1 MSQHEARV
9 PRFGRATLTSAD
21 GTTAAVNV
29 QTITIEQDGA
39 YFQIVAGNGGF
50 EIRQH
55 DTRETTGMALL
66 PSGGKSVVVE
76 TRWNDTYAKAR
87 RLEAIRDHRL
97 ACDDCGA
104 DLAWH
109 GDTLVHTGTQSEYS
123 VYPVPHI
130 ATAPSP
136 ANTHPPIPAV

>member
-9 PRFGRATLTSAD
+9 PRFTRATLTSAD
-21 GTTAAVNV
+21 GITAVENV

-50 EIRQH
+50 EIRQA
-55 DTRETTGMALL
+55 DTHETTGMALL

-87 RLEAIRDHRL
+87 RLEGIRDHRL
-97 ACDDCGA
+97 VCDDCGA

-109 GDTLVHTGTQSEYS
+109 GTTLVHTGTQSEYS
-123 VYPVPHI
+123 VYPNPHI
-130 ATAPSP
+130 ATAPTTS
-136 ANTHPPIPAV
+136 THPPIPAV